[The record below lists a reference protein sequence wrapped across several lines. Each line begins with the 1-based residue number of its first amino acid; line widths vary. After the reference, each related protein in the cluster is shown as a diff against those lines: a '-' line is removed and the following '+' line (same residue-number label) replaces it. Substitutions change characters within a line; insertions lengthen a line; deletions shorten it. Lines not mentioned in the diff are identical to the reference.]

1 LQLLKLAENGG
12 IPMKRKCLISLL
24 AAVMTLSACGIAQLT
39 IPESQTGIQEESQ
52 PEEPTVL
59 NESSEEVTSE
69 PDSQLSESGLS
80 GDSSTSSVSAEVE
93 GTDAYAAFTD
103 VFRNMS
109 ERTMYFSSGAGGW
122 STDLEIGEDGTFTGH
137 YHDSDMGD
145 TGDGYP
151 NGTCYICDFTGR
163 FVITDQIDESIY
175 RMKIEE
181 IASEKEILTE
191 WIDDGIRYIG
201 AAPYGLSG
209 GEEFLLYLPG
219 LPLSK
224 LTDDGISWYRMPRGI
239 GDSELPETLPCYG
252 IYNTATGDAFYSG

>member
-1 LQLLKLAENGG
+1 
-12 IPMKRKCLISLL
+12 MKRKCLISLL
-24 AAVMTLSACGIAQLT
+24 AAVMTFSACGIAQLT

>member
-1 LQLLKLAENGG
+1 
-12 IPMKRKCLISLL
+12 
-24 AAVMTLSACGIAQLT
+24 
-39 IPESQTGIQEESQ
+39 
-52 PEEPTVL
+52 
-59 NESSEEVTSE
+59 
-69 PDSQLSESGLS
+69 
-80 GDSSTSSVSAEVE
+80 
-93 GTDAYAAFTD
+93 
-103 VFRNMS
+103 
-109 ERTMYFSSGAGGW
+109 MYFSSGAGGW